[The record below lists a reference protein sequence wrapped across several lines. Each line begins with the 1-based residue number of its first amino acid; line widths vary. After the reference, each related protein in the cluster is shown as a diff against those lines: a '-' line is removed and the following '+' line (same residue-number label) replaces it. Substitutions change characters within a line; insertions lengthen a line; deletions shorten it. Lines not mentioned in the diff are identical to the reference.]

1 MPREPV
7 FRLISTRFPLF
18 FIMALESILTET
30 TQRFEG
36 PRVRQFSVFLKN
48 KVGALLEVVRLLN
61 VHTVEVVGLSV
72 QDSTDS
78 SIVRLIASDPEMVE
92 ELFKDNDIAY
102 GICEMVVVEM
112 EEVATDLAK
121 LLVSLLAAEVNI
133 FFSYPL
139 LIRPNRRAALA
150 LHVEDH
156 ECASSVLAGD
166 GFRLL
171 SQADISR

>member
-1 MPREPV
+1 
-7 FRLISTRFPLF
+7 
-18 FIMALESILTET
+18 MAFETILPAT
-30 TQRFEG
+30 TQKFDG

-61 VHTVEVVGLSV
+61 VHTLDVVGMSV

-78 SIVRLIASDPEMVE
+78 SIVRLVVSDPEMVE
-92 ELFKDNDIAY
+92 ALFKENDIAF
-102 GICEMVVVEM
+102 GVCEMVVVEM
-112 EEVATDLAK
+112 EEVETDLAR

-139 LIRPNRRAALA
+139 LTRPNGRAALA

-156 ECASSVLAGD
+156 ECAASVLAGD
-166 GFRLL
+166 GFMLL

>member
-1 MPREPV
+1 
-7 FRLISTRFPLF
+7 
-18 FIMALESILTET
+18 MALESILTET
-30 TQRFEG
+30 TQKFDG

-61 VHTVEVVGLSV
+61 VHMVEVVGLSV

-78 SIVRLIASDPEMVE
+78 SIVRLIASDPETVE
-92 ELFKDNDIAY
+92 DLFKDNDIAY
-102 GICEMVVVEM
+102 GVCEMVVVEM

-121 LLVSLLAAEVNI
+121 LLASLLAAEVNI

-139 LIRPNRRAALA
+139 LVRPNRRAALA

-156 ECASSVLAGD
+156 ECAASVLAGD

>member
-1 MPREPV
+1 
-7 FRLISTRFPLF
+7 
-18 FIMALESILTET
+18 MAFETILPQT
-30 TQRFEG
+30 TQKFDG

-61 VHTVEVVGLSV
+61 LHTLDVVGMSV

-78 SIVRLIASDPEMVE
+78 SIVRLVVSDPEVVE
-92 ELFKDNDIAY
+92 QIFKENDIAF
-102 GICEMVVVEM
+102 GVCEMVVVEM
-112 EEVATDLAK
+112 EEVATGLAG
-121 LLVSLLAAEVNI
+121 LLASLLAAEVNI

-150 LHVEDH
+150 MHVEDH
-156 ECASSVLAGD
+156 ECAVSVLAGD
-166 GFRLL
+166 GFKLL

>member
-1 MPREPV
+1 
-7 FRLISTRFPLF
+7 
-18 FIMALESILTET
+18 MALESILTET
-30 TQRFEG
+30 TQKFDG

-61 VHTVEVVGLSV
+61 VHTVEVVALSV

-78 SIVRLIASDPEMVE
+78 SIVRLISSDPELVE

-112 EEVATDLAK
+112 EEVATDLAR
-121 LLVSLLAAEVNI
+121 LLASLLAAEVNI

-139 LIRPNRRAALA
+139 MTRPNRRAALA

-156 ECASSVLAGD
+156 ECAASVLAGD

>member
-1 MPREPV
+1 
-7 FRLISTRFPLF
+7 
-18 FIMALESILTET
+18 MALHANSVQT

-36 PRVRQFSVFLKN
+36 PRVLQFSVFLKN

-61 VHTVEVVGLSV
+61 HHTLDVVGLSV

-78 SIVRLIASDPEMVE
+78 SIVRIVVSDPEAVQ
-92 ELFKDNDIAY
+92 LFKENDIPF
-102 GICEMVVVEM
+102 GVCEMVVVEM

-121 LLVSLLAAEVNI
+121 MLASLLAAEVNI

-139 LIRPNRRAALA
+139 LTRPNGKAALA

-166 GFRLL
+166 GFKLL

>member
-1 MPREPV
+1 
-7 FRLISTRFPLF
+7 
-18 FIMALESILTET
+18 MAFEATMTQT
-30 TQRFEG
+30 TQKFDG

-61 VHTVEVVGLSV
+61 IHTVDVVGLSV

-78 SIVRLIASDPEMVE
+78 SIVRLIVSDPEMVE
-92 ELFKDNDIAY
+92 SLFKENEIAF
-102 GICEMVVVEM
+102 GVCEMVVVEM

-139 LIRPNRRAALA
+139 LTRPNGRAALA
-150 LHVEDH
+150 MHVEDH
-156 ECASSVLAGD
+156 ECAASVLAGD
-166 GFRLL
+166 GFKLL

>member
-1 MPREPV
+1 MAFEST
-7 FRLISTRFPLF
+7 ISQ
-18 FIMALESILTET
+18 T
-30 TQRFEG
+30 TQKFDG

-61 VHTVEVVGLSV
+61 VHTLDVVGMSV

-78 SIVRLIASDPEMVE
+78 SIVRLIVSDPEMVE
-92 ELFKDNDIAY
+92 SLFKENEIAF
-102 GICEMVVVEM
+102 GVCEMVVAEM

-121 LLVSLLAAEVNI
+121 LLSSLLAAEVNI
-133 FFSYPL
+133 YFSYPL
-139 LIRPNRRAALA
+139 LTRPNGRAALA

-156 ECASSVLAGD
+156 ECAASVLAGD
-166 GFRLL
+166 GFMLL

>member
-1 MPREPV
+1 MSMQATGVR
-7 FRLISTRFPLF
+7 
-18 FIMALESILTET
+18 T

-61 VHTVEVVGLSV
+61 QHTLQVVALSV

-78 SIVRLIASDPEMVE
+78 SIVRLVVSDPDAVE
-92 ELFKDNDIAY
+92 QLFREQDIAF
-102 GICEMVVVEM
+102 GVCEMVVVEM
-112 EEVATDLAK
+112 EEVATDLCK
-121 LLVSLLAAEVNI
+121 LLASLLAAEVNI

-139 LIRPNRRAALA
+139 LTRPNGRAALA

-156 ECASSVLAGD
+156 ECAASVLGGD
-166 GFRLL
+166 GFKLL

>member
-1 MPREPV
+1 
-7 FRLISTRFPLF
+7 
-18 FIMALESILTET
+18 MALDSILTQT
-30 TQRFEG
+30 TQKFEG

-61 VHTVEVVGLSV
+61 LHTVDVVGMSV

-78 SIVRLIASDPEMVE
+78 SIVRLIVSDPEMVE
-92 ELFKDNDIAY
+92 SLFKEHEIAF
-102 GICEMVVVEM
+102 GVCEMVVAEM
-112 EEVATDLAK
+112 EEVATDLSK
-121 LLVSLLAAEVNI
+121 LLASLLAAEVNI

-139 LIRPNRRAALA
+139 LTRPNRRAALA

-156 ECASSVLAGD
+156 ECAASVLAGD
-166 GFRLL
+166 GFALL

>member
-1 MPREPV
+1 M
-7 FRLISTRFPLF
+7 S
-18 FIMALESILTET
+18 MQATEVRT

-61 VHTVEVVGLSV
+61 QHTLQVVALSV

-78 SIVRLIASDPEMVE
+78 SIVRLVVSDPDAVE
-92 ELFKDNDIAY
+92 KLFREEDIAF
-102 GICEMVVVEM
+102 GVCEMVVVEM
-112 EEVATDLAK
+112 EEVATDLCK
-121 LLVSLLAAEVNI
+121 LLASLLAAEVNI
-133 FFSYPL
+133 YFSYPL
-139 LIRPNRRAALA
+139 LTRPNGRAALA

-156 ECASSVLAGD
+156 ECAASVLGGD
-166 GFRLL
+166 GFKLL

>member
-1 MPREPV
+1 
-7 FRLISTRFPLF
+7 
-18 FIMALESILTET
+18 MAFETILPKT
-30 TQRFEG
+30 TQKFDG

-61 VHTVEVVGLSV
+61 VHTLDVVGMSV

-78 SIVRLIASDPEMVE
+78 SIVRLVVSDPG
-92 ELFKDNDIAY
+92 D
-102 GICEMVVVEM
+102 GRGVVQGERHCLRRLRDGGRGDGGSGNRPR
-112 EEVATDLAK
+112 ALLA
-121 LLVSLLAAEVNI
+121 SLLAAEVNI

-139 LIRPNRRAALA
+139 LTRPNGRAALA

-156 ECASSVLAGD
+156 ECAASVLAGD
-166 GFRLL
+166 GFMLL

>member
-1 MPREPV
+1 
-7 FRLISTRFPLF
+7 
-18 FIMALESILTET
+18 MALEAILPET

-61 VHTVEVVGLSV
+61 VHMVDVVGMSV

-133 FFSYPL
+133 YFSYPL
-139 LIRPNRRAALA
+139 LTRPNKRAALA

-156 ECASSVLAGD
+156 ECAASVLAGD

>member
-1 MPREPV
+1 
-7 FRLISTRFPLF
+7 
-18 FIMALESILTET
+18 MALESILPET

-61 VHTVEVVGLSV
+61 VHMVDVVGMSV

-133 FFSYPL
+133 YFSYPL
-139 LIRPNRRAALA
+139 LTRPNRRAALA

-156 ECASSVLAGD
+156 ECAASVLAGD

>member
-1 MPREPV
+1 
-7 FRLISTRFPLF
+7 
-18 FIMALESILTET
+18 MALESILKET
-30 TQRFEG
+30 AQKFEG

-61 VHTVEVVGLSV
+61 VHTVDVVALSV

-78 SIVRLIASDPEMVE
+78 SIVRLIASDPERVE
-92 ELFKDNDIAY
+92 ELFKDNEIPY

-121 LLVSLLAAEVNI
+121 LLASLLAAEVNI

-139 LIRPNRRAALA
+139 MTRPNRRAALA

-156 ECASSVLAGD
+156 ECAASVLAGD

-171 SQADISR
+171 SQTDISR

>member
-1 MPREPV
+1 
-7 FRLISTRFPLF
+7 
-18 FIMALESILTET
+18 MALHANSVQT
-30 TQRFEG
+30 TQGFQG

-61 VHTVEVVGLSV
+61 AHTLEVVGLSV

-78 SIVRLIASDPEMVE
+78 SIVRLVVSDPEAVE
-92 ELFKDNDIAY
+92 HLFDEHEIAF
-102 GICEMVVVEM
+102 GVCEMVVVEM

-133 FFSYPL
+133 YFSYPL
-139 LIRPNRRAALA
+139 LTRPNGKAALA

-156 ECASSVLAGD
+156 ECASTVLAGD
-166 GFRLL
+166 GFKLL

>member
-1 MPREPV
+1 
-7 FRLISTRFPLF
+7 
-18 FIMALESILTET
+18 MALESTLPET

-61 VHTVEVVGLSV
+61 VHMVEVVGLSV

-121 LLVSLLAAEVNI
+121 LLASLLAAEVNI

-156 ECASSVLAGD
+156 ECASSVLSGD

>member
-1 MPREPV
+1 
-7 FRLISTRFPLF
+7 
-18 FIMALESILTET
+18 MAFEATMTQT
-30 TQRFEG
+30 TQKFDG

-61 VHTVEVVGLSV
+61 IHTVDVVGLSV

-78 SIVRLIASDPEMVE
+78 SIVRLIVSDPEMVE
-92 ELFKDNDIAY
+92 SLFKENEIAF
-102 GICEMVVVEM
+102 GVCEMVVVEM
-112 EEVATDLAK
+112 EEVATDLSK
-121 LLVSLLAAEVNI
+121 LLASLLAAEVNI

-139 LIRPNRRAALA
+139 LTRPNRKAALA

-156 ECASSVLAGD
+156 ECAASVLGGD
-166 GFRLL
+166 GFMLL

>member
-1 MPREPV
+1 
-7 FRLISTRFPLF
+7 
-18 FIMALESILTET
+18 MAFEGLMAHT
-30 TQRFEG
+30 TQKFDG

-61 VHTVEVVGLSV
+61 LHTVDVVGLSV

-78 SIVRLIASDPEMVE
+78 SIVRLIVSDPEMVE
-92 ELFKDNDIAY
+92 SLFKENEIAF
-102 GICEMVVVEM
+102 GVCEMVVVEM
-112 EEVATDLAK
+112 EEVATDLSK
-121 LLVSLLAAEVNI
+121 LLASLLAAEVNI

-139 LIRPNRRAALA
+139 LTRPNRRAALA

-156 ECASSVLAGD
+156 ECAASVLGGD
-166 GFRLL
+166 GFALL

>member
-1 MPREPV
+1 
-7 FRLISTRFPLF
+7 
-18 FIMALESILTET
+18 MALESTLSQT

-61 VHTVEVVGLSV
+61 MYTVDVVGLSV

-78 SIVRLIASDPEMVE
+78 SIVRLIVSDPEMVE
-92 ELFKDNDIAY
+92 GLFKENEIAF
-102 GICEMVVVEM
+102 GVCEMVVVEM
-112 EEVATDLAK
+112 TEVATDLAK
-121 LLVSLLAAEVNI
+121 MLASLLAAEVNI

-139 LIRPNRRAALA
+139 LTRPNRKAALA

-156 ECASSVLAGD
+156 ECAASVLAGD
-166 GFRLL
+166 GFALL

>member
-1 MPREPV
+1 
-7 FRLISTRFPLF
+7 
-18 FIMALESILTET
+18 MALEAILPET

-61 VHTVEVVGLSV
+61 VHMVDVVGMSV

-78 SIVRLIASDPEMVE
+78 SIVRLIASDPELVE

-139 LIRPNRRAALA
+139 LTRPNKRAALA

-156 ECASSVLAGD
+156 ECAASVLAGD